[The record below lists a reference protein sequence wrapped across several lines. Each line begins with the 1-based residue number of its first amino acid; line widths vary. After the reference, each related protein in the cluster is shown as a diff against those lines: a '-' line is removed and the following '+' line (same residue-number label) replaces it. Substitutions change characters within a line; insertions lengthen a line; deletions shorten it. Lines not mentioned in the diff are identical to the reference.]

1 MKASPI
7 SSEGGRRE
15 FKLRHYSEAC
25 LLIGARGGFWPAHSY
40 GRGSG
45 GGGAAGA
52 AARARAAAVC
62 GVAAAV
68 RAARSSR
75 RWSTSVWINPLH
87 QSVSTEIQ
95 YYTVVE
101 DTLGPLV

>member
-1 MKASPI
+1 MGRAAAFGRPI
-7 SSEGGRRE
+7 VTVAAAAAAARR
-15 FKLRHYSEAC
+15 
-25 LLIGARGGFWPAHSY
+25 
-40 GRGSG
+40 
-45 GGGAAGA
+45 A